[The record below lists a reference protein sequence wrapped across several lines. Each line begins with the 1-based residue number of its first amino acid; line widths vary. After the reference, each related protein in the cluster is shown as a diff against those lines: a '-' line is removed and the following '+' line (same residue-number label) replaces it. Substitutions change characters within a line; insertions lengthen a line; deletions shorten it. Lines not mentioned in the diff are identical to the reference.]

1 MAYHIRNVKLT
12 EETRMARKTYCEYC
26 KAEPGQVCTNG
37 KGEGNRYC
45 HTKRVQRALAFERW
59 RKQMVLAYGD
69 GLVDA
74 SGMRLPPMAIGSRCR
89 AIGSAIVCSFGARLP
104 FVVIG

>member
-45 HTKRVQRALAFERW
+45 HTKRVQRALA
-59 RKQMVLAYGD
+59 LAYGD
-69 GLVDA
+69 QMLVDA
-74 SGMRLPPMAIGSRCR
+74 SGMRLPPVTIESRCR